1 MGDAGVHQKNYNFFK
16 PGLQCNSLSAAH
28 VRILVSVL
36 SNSWN
41 HKVRRCR
48 IHFLTKTYGHLD
60 ENDNL
65 AHFQLKL
72 KVYILKDAVA
82 TNTWLFCD
90 IWKICY
96 QVDLSADCR
105 IMKNKKEC
113 RCVDIACSLKHYR
126 FQHSDTSSH
135 YFSSAAILV
144 ATEICICLLCRTKS
158 KGFISGLSYWV
169 HALTVLRKRW
179 TNASPQYL
187 KMLWNKHANACYETN
202 VLWNYE
208 LWVLQNVCYET
219 SYEMLWNKQANEFTL
234 DTSNQFSA
242 ILFHSRHT

>member
-16 PGLQCNSLSAAH
+16 PGLQCNYLSAAH

-82 TNTWLFCD
+82 TNT
-90 IWKICY
+90 
-96 QVDLSADCR
+96 
-105 IMKNKKEC
+105 
-113 RCVDIACSLKHYR
+113 
-126 FQHSDTSSH
+126 
-135 YFSSAAILV
+135 
-144 ATEICICLLCRTKS
+144 
-158 KGFISGLSYWV
+158 
-169 HALTVLRKRW
+169 
-179 TNASPQYL
+179 
-187 KMLWNKHANACYETN
+187 
-202 VLWNYE
+202 
-208 LWVLQNVCYET
+208 
-219 SYEMLWNKQANEFTL
+219 
-234 DTSNQFSA
+234 
-242 ILFHSRHT
+242 